1 MDSQGWLTKLGLETP
16 KTFDDVVAIARE
28 FKNNDPDGNGE
39 NDTWGLGLCNEMS
52 DYSGFG
58 TAEGVLNAFGGSLL
72 QQIWVADENGNL
84 VYMPTSQGT
93 RDGLEGSGFHVPGRP
108 DQ

>member
-1 MDSQGWLTKLGLETP
+1 
-16 KTFDDVVAIARE
+16 
-28 FKNNDPDGNGE
+28 
-39 NDTWGLGLCNEMS
+39 MS

-93 RDGLEGSGFHVPGRP
+93 RDGLEALASMFQEGLINEEFGVTDSDGVGEAAAAGQVRP
-108 DQ
+108 VLRRRRYLLGLWP